1 MHQISFEEKKK
12 FLENKLS
19 EEEIGEVMRRYKE
32 ALANPSVMAASTSSS
47 KSKDQVYANIKE
59 SPVAENRLQ
68 HQQSLFLQSVNVA
81 SIAILSSLGVS
92 YVLDKIKD
100 RQERNLREE
109 IKDRMESTMKEAN
122 SRIRSLEAEAD

>member
-32 ALANPSVMAASTSSS
+32 ALANPSVMAASTSSSSS

-100 RQERNLREE
+100 R
-109 IKDRMESTMKEAN
+109 
-122 SRIRSLEAEAD
+122 

>member
-32 ALANPSVMAASTSSS
+32 ALANPSAMAAATS

-100 RQERNLREE
+100 R
-109 IKDRMESTMKEAN
+109 
-122 SRIRSLEAEAD
+122 

>member
-32 ALANPSVMAASTSSS
+32 ALANPSDMAAATSSSS

-100 RQERNLREE
+100 R
-109 IKDRMESTMKEAN
+109 
-122 SRIRSLEAEAD
+122 